1 MEKPQK
7 YYNMQ
12 IDKEN
17 KIADVTIFGDITS
30 WPWLESDVSNYKL
43 SKRLEELKGVEQIN
57 VHINSYGGEVA
68 EGWAIY
74 NSLINH
80 PAKVTTIVDGFACSI
95 ASVIFMAGK
104 ERIMND
110 ASILMIHNVLS
121 YVCGNFNDMR
131 KQADDLEKLNNL
143 SKKTYLRYINIS
155 DEELQ
160 KMMDEETFLTP
171 EECVKMGFA
180 TEIKK
185 EEQKKYSQSARKSL
199 LNKLFCYNSQSQI
212 VIKNEE
218 GDDDM
223 KKYECEECGYI
234 HERELPEYFVCPEC
248 GASKDSFIEIDNSE
262 ALKDDDSTNDNKT
275 SDEDNNQDENND
287 NANQKAYHFFNSI
300 ANERREN

>member
-30 WPWLESDVSNYKL
+30 WPWLESDVSSYKL

-80 PAKVTTIVDGFACSI
+80 PAKVTTIADGFACSI
-95 ASVIFMAGK
+95 ASVIFMAG
-104 ERIMND
+104 ERRIMND
-110 ASILMIHNVLS
+110 ASVLMIHNVLS

-143 SKKTYLRYINIS
+143 SKKSYLRYVNIS
-155 DEELQ
+155 DDELQ
-160 KMMDEETFLTP
+160 KMMDEETFITP

-185 EEQKKYSQSARKSL
+185 EEQKKYSQSARKNL
-199 LNKLFCYNSQSQI
+199 MNKLFCHNSQSQI
-212 VIKNEE
+212 AIKNEE

-234 HERELPEYFVCPEC
+234 REGELPEYFVCPEC
-248 GASKDSFIEIDNSE
+248 GASKDSFVEIDNSE
-262 ALKDDDSTNDNKT
+262 ASKDDDSTNDNET
-275 SDEDNNQDENND
+275 SNEDNNQDENND

-300 ANERREN
+300 ANERRG